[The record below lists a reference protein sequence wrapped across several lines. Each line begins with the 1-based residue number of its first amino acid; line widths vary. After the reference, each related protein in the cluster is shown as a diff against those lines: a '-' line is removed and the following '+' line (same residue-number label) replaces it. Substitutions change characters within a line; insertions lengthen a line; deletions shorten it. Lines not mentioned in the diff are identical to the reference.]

1 MSQNP
6 YQLTVGR
13 EVDLDKKRPSS
24 RCTSSDTLTGVSDAD
39 YKPPFPLTAKFNKL
53 TIKID
58 RPKLS
63 PEDIKMLGAAMR
75 EKAKAD

>member
-1 MSQNP
+1 VN
-6 YQLTVGR
+6 
-13 EVDLDKKRPSS
+13 
-24 RCTSSDTLTGVSDAD
+24 DAD

-63 PEDIKMLGAAMR
+63 PEDIKKLEEGMKKAAAGR
-75 EKAKAD
+75 E